1 MADELKDALRN
12 VPDSYEDFVKGS
24 FASVKG
30 NEEHQKKLLQYL
42 KDNPD
47 AQTDDVIDYIYDEVV
62 A

>member
-30 NEEHQKKLLQYL
+30 NEGHQKKLLQYL

>member
-42 KDNPD
+42 KSNPE
-47 AQTDDVIDYIYDEVV
+47 AQTDDVIDYIFDEVV